1 MGKREIIETLAKGRT
16 VEKLIENIA
25 HQPLNAELKDLSQM
39 VYIILLEYDED
50 RIVELWESNDIQYFL
65 VRIILNQYRSRNSR
79 FYYQIMLYVRQS
91 TDITGKDWIDD

>member
-25 HQPLNAELKDLSQM
+25 HQSLNAELKDLSQM